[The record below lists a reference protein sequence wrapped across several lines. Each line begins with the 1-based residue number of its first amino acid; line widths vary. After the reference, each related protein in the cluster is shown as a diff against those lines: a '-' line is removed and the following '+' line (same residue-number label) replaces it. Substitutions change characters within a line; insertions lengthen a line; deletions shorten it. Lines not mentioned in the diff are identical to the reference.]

1 MISVYGN
8 AVQTCEGL
16 SRREWLRIGGL
27 GSFGL
32 SLSGLLAGRTAAA
45 EHPVLAE
52 RRLSSRFG
60 RAKSCIVLF
69 MFGAPAHQDTWD
81 LKPHAPAELR
91 GEFQPIATSVP
102 GVHAC
107 EHLPQLAGMA
117 DRFTQIRSVT
127 HPDNVHTVAMHYM
140 LTGHRHL
147 RPKTNPQNAADDFP
161 CFGAVMNYVRSRRN
175 GEVTTD
181 SRSSLQAAPPHVSVL
196 PPAVSLN
203 SPANQVSANNHIF
216 PGFFA
221 GFLGHGN
228 DPLFV
233 SQHADRPDFAPFS
246 TVAALDRLVGRKRLL
261 AGVDRLA
268 GRFDHESI
276 ARQLDDNYDRAFR
289 LLTSVPARRAFDLE
303 REPEKLRARYGM
315 TPFGQGC
322 LLARRLIEAGV
333 SLVTVNWERDDA
345 YWDTHKNNFSDMKT
359 KLLPNLDRGFSA
371 LLTDL
376 EQRGLLDETL
386 IVWLGEFGRTPR
398 INKFAGRDHWA
409 ACNTVLLAGA
419 GVGGGR
425 VYGASDARA
434 SQPAR
439 NPVLPED
446 LSATIY
452 HLLGIDPRM
461 HLHKPEG
468 QPVMLSTGEP
478 IWDLL

>member
-8 AVQTCEGL
+8 AAQTCEGL
-16 SRREWLRIGGL
+16 SRREWLRVGGL

-32 SLSGLLAGRTAAA
+32 SLAGLMAGRTAAA
-45 EHPVLAE
+45 EPAGLTE
-52 RRLSSRFG
+52 RGVPSPFG

-81 LKPHAPAELR
+81 LKPHAPSEVR

-107 EHLPQLAGMA
+107 EHLPLLARMT

-127 HPDNVHTVAMHYM
+127 HPDNTHTVAMHYM

-161 CFGAVMNYVRSRRN
+161 CFGAVMNHVRSRRSQ
-175 GEVTTD
+175 ETTID
-181 SRSSLQAAPPHVSVL
+181 SPSSVEGSPAMMRQL

-203 SPANQVSANNHIF
+203 APANQVSANNHIF

-233 SQHADRPDFAPFS
+233 SQHADRSDFAPFS
-246 TVAALDRLVGRKRLL
+246 TLAAR
-261 AGVDRLA
+261 DRLA
-268 GRFDHESI
+268 GRQRLLAGFERLAGRFEDEFI

-289 LLTSVPARRAFDLE
+289 LLTSPRARQAFDLD
-303 REPEKLRARYGM
+303 REPGELRQRYGM

-322 LLARRLIEAGV
+322 LLARRLVESGV

-345 YWDTHKNNFSDMKT
+345 FWDTHKNNFTDMKA
-359 KLLPNLDRGFSA
+359 KLLPNLDRGFST
-371 LLTDL
+371 LLADL
-376 EQRGLLDETL
+376 KQRGLLDETL
-386 IVWLGEFGRTPR
+386 VVWLGEFGRTPR

-409 ACNTVLLAGA
+409 ACNTVLLAG
-419 GVGGGR
+419 GGMDGGR

-434 SQPAR
+434 SHPAR
-439 NPVLPED
+439 NPVRPED
-446 LSATIY
+446 LSATLY
-452 HLLGIDPRM
+452 YLLGIDPRM

-468 QPVMLSTGEP
+468 QPVTLSTGEP